1 MASKK
6 KIVQVPNSE
15 PAKPTGERGYEPTKT
30 TPQRPESGKK

>member
-6 KIVQVPNSE
+6 TIVQLPSSP
-15 PAKPTGERGYEPTKT
+15 PAKPTAGRGYAPTKT